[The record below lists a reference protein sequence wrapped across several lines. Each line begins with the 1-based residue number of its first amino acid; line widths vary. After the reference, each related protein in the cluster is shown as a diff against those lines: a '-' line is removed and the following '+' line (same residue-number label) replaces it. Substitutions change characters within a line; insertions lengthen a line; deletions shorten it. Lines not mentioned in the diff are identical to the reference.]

1 MHQASFKLSA
11 LSGLILAL
19 GLFISPT
26 SFALNAQDLKT
37 CETLIADLCT
47 QQDLTFIRN
56 GSSYDAKRAC
66 EHLKMKLDYAKD
78 DLNSVADF
86 INEVASKS
94 SFSGRDYEV
103 VLKDGTK
110 LTAKTFLEKRLL
122 DLGLVKD

>member
-1 MHQASFKLSA
+1 
-11 LSGLILAL
+11 
-19 GLFISPT
+19 
-26 SFALNAQDLKT
+26 
-37 CETLIADLCT
+37 
-47 QQDLTFIRN
+47 
-56 GSSYDAKRAC
+56 
-66 EHLKMKLDYAKD
+66 MKLDYAKD

-110 LTAKTFLEKRLL
+110 LTAKTFLEKRLQ